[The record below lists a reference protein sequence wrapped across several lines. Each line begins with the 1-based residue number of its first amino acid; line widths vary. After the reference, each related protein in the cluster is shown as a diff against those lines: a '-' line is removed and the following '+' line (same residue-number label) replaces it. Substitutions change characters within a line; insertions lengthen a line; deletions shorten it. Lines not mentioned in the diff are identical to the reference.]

1 MNSTIL
7 LFEGGD
13 ELDAFGPF
21 ELVGNAANAGA
32 DVTTT
37 LRTVDGSERA
47 TASHGLD
54 VGAYLPN
61 DAVWTVHGADS
72 LAETSAVWLFVFEG
86 ENVHT
91 GTAPARVAST
101 HYRAKREHW
110 WSARHECGRR
120 CRRSHTASAR
130 SSLPPG
136 PCWCSAVWRT
146 GRRSDWPGSP
156 DPGTLETTPLH
167 RYSQTF
173 YQETPFA
180 FLRVPKSLRIP
191 YSLRLC
197 L

>member
-1 MNSTIL
+1 VNSTIL

-13 ELDAFGPF
+13 ELDVLGPF

-72 LAETSAVWLFVFEG
+72 LTETSAVWLFVFEG

-91 GTAPARVAST
+91 RTAPVAGSEYTLSSEARALVVGPS
-101 HYRAKREHW
+101 RVR
-110 WSARHECGRR
+110 
-120 CRRSHTASAR
+120 TA
-130 SSLPPG
+130 L
-136 PCWCSAVWRT
+136 SAVAHGVST
-146 GRRSDWPGSP
+146 LLFAAGSVLVFGSVAYRSALGLA
-156 DPGTLETTPLH
+156 G
-167 RYSQTF
+167 
-173 YQETPFA
+173 FA
-180 FLRVPKSLRIP
+180 
-191 YSLRLC
+191 
-197 L
+197 